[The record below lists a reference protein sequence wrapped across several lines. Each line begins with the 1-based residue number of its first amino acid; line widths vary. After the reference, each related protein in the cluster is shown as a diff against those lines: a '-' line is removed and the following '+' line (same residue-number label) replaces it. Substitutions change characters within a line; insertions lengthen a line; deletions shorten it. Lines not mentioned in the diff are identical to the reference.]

1 MQELDETNVF
11 VKYLPPDI
19 NDVSLKELFSPFG
32 EIVSVK
38 VMVDPPTGASLGY
51 GYVLHFLLF
60 FVVVFVLLVSL
71 HHI

>member
-11 VKYLPPDI
+11 VKYLPPDV
-19 NDVSLKELFSPFG
+19 NDCSLRDLFSPFG

-51 GYVLHFLLF
+51 GYEKRKKKGKEREERA
-60 FVVVFVLLVSL
+60 SG
-71 HHI
+71 